1 MFGNKYFLILL
12 MGLEISSQAIGV
24 RRVPVEVYISEAG
37 RKKFLDKGRSI
48 EDIVGSVAEELEL
61 KMNEHVYADRAST
74 DKRKFHFDWSVS
86 GMTSPEIDLDKCG
99 KDTSRFQY
107 DLVQAARDKPGA
119 SVILLYTCESE
130 GYSEDF
136 ILAGQKTPLVIQRK
150 YPECSNDVATFTETE
165 PMKIESI
172 IANALFITAGSP
184 LNDMVEFEEVD
195 NGRDG
200 FKRDIRLKT
209 TDFSLFSG
217 GICH

>member
-1 MFGNKYFLILL
+1 MFGSKSFLILL
-12 MGLEISSQAIGV
+12 MGVAIYSHTPGL
-24 RRVPVEVYISEAG
+24 RRVPVEIYISDSG
-37 RKKFLDKGRSI
+37 RKLFLDKGKSI
-48 EDIVGSVAEELEL
+48 EDIVGDVAEKLEL
-61 KMNEHVYADRAST
+61 KMNEHVYADRAT
-74 DKRKFHFDWSVS
+74 MDRRKFHFDWSVS
-86 GMTSPEIDLDKCG
+86 GMTSPEIDLDKCE

-107 DLVQAARDKPGA
+107 DLVQATRDRPGA
-119 SVILLYTCESE
+119 SVILLYTCPSE

-172 IANALFITAGSP
+172 IANALFVVAGSP

-217 GICH
+217 GVCH